1 MAMRVTTKMMQNT
14 SLRNLNTSKAREEK
28 LLVQLATGKKI
39 SRPSD
44 DPVIAIRALKLNSS
58 LDKINQYYEKNA
70 KDAESWLGLTDSA
83 IATVNKILTGEQG
96 IRQYFEQAATG
107 HLDGDD
113 RKKILDNISKLVE
126 EIYSTGNASS
136 AGRSLFTGYR
146 TNLPLTFNKAKEEN
160 LLLQNSLPMN
170 RLIRLPIL
178 NKGIFQQL
186 MKGILIQLIPMSIMC
201 QRMIYIE

>member
-160 LLLQNSLPMN
+160 YAITEQLTLSL
-170 RLIRLPIL
+170 IHI
-178 NKGIFQQL
+178 
-186 MKGILIQLIPMSIMC
+186 
-201 QRMIYIE
+201 

>member
-1 MAMRVTTKMMQNT
+1 M
-14 SLRNLNTSKAREEK
+14 
-28 LLVQLATGKKI
+28 
-39 SRPSD
+39 
-44 DPVIAIRALKLNSS
+44 
-58 LDKINQYYEKNA
+58 
-70 KDAESWLGLTDSA
+70 TDSA

-146 TNLPLTFNKAKEEN
+146 TNLPLTFNKA
-160 LLLQNSLPMN
+160 
-170 RLIRLPIL
+170 

>member
-70 KDAESWLGLTDSA
+70 KDAESWLGFTDC
-83 IATVNKILTGEQG
+83 NGK
-96 IRQYFEQAATG
+96 
-107 HLDGDD
+107 
-113 RKKILDNISKLVE
+113 
-126 EIYSTGNASS
+126 
-136 AGRSLFTGYR
+136 
-146 TNLPLTFNKAKEEN
+146 
-160 LLLQNSLPMN
+160 
-170 RLIRLPIL
+170 
-178 NKGIFQQL
+178 
-186 MKGILIQLIPMSIMC
+186 
-201 QRMIYIE
+201 